1 MRSQLT
7 ILFHARLTGV
17 SVTNIDELPF
27 DELASHWRRKMLR
40 TEPIN
45 EGRARRAIENLT
57 IAITGR
63 APRAVFFFSS
73 PIAAQL
79 AARTIKVDLVEEGL
93 ERLLLVMAEGGRSRL
108 PDVSTEGGRQR
119 ALLEDAVAKLH
130 RSTLASAVFLAFRR
144 LWDLDADDP
153 QISAA
158 RTRTAWKTLRKQCAS
173 RPYDQGLGL
182 LRRKGKCPPRA
193 SRRRPLDEPLPISAL
208 YGLYAKDSAA
218 RRPDAGTGS
227 WMMPSTLQH
236 ALGDVLEEC
245 SMFWLFPEVA
255 VVVDRPELLSVDGE
269 GALHSEVGP
278 AVRFRDGEVLYAAH
292 GVAVPDHV
300 FESPE
305 SLTADEIDDQDNA
318 EVRRVMID
326 SMGRQRYLELA
337 GARRVHEDETG
348 VLWRRGVVVESHVSG
363 RHRSI
368 LRHTRAIA
376 FVEVVNGTAGPDGTF
391 NRYFLR
397 VPPNMQTARE
407 AVAWTYGLSA
417 AEYVPVRRT

>member
-1 MRSQLT
+1 M
-7 ILFHARLTGV
+7 
-17 SVTNIDELPF
+17 SVTNIDESPF
-27 DELASHWRRKMLR
+27 DELALHWRRNILR
-40 TEPIN
+40 TDPIN
-45 EGRARRAIENLT
+45 EDRTRRAIENLT

-63 APRAVFFFSS
+63 APRSVFFFSS

-93 ERLLLVMAEGGRSRL
+93 ERLLLVTAGGGRSEA
-108 PDVSTEGGRQR
+108 PDFSTEGRRQR

-130 RSTLASAVFLAFRR
+130 RSTLASAAFLAVRR
-144 LWDLDADDP
+144 LWDQDADDP

-158 RTRTAWKTLRKQCAS
+158 RTKTAWNALHKQCAC

-182 LRRKGKCPPRA
+182 LRRKGRCPPRA
-193 SRRRPLDEPLPISAL
+193 SQRRPLKELIPVSAL

-218 RRPDAGTGS
+218 RRPDAGARTRG
-227 WMMPSTLQH
+227 MPASLRQ
-236 ALGDVLEEC
+236 AVGEVFEEC
-245 SMFWLFPEVA
+245 GMFWLFSEVA
-255 VVVDRPELLSVDGE
+255 VVVDRPELLSVDAE

-278 AVRFRDGEVLYAAH
+278 AVRFRDGEVLHAVH
-292 GVAVPDHV
+292 GIAVPDRA
-300 FESPE
+300 FASPE
-305 SLTADEIDDQDNA
+305 TLTADEIDDQDNA

-326 SMGRQRYLELA
+326 RMGRQRYLELA

-363 RHRSI
+363 LHRSI

-376 FVEVVNGTAGPDGTF
+376 FVEVVNGTAEPDGTF